1 MGVVQTD
8 PAGRD
13 YFCKYQV
20 LLFMHGQFREKRSK
34 NYFMHFYMPKR
45 KLNIKT

>member
-20 LLFMHGQFREKRSK
+20 LLFTYGQFREKEVKIILCIFICQRGC
-34 NYFMHFYMPKR
+34 
-45 KLNIKT
+45 